1 METNLESSRPP
12 VKNYDQ
18 HEKSAFRFLTICVV
32 LAAMIFGLVHAV
44 VYLTDSTD
52 AAARAAAKSVMARTT
67 DQALLV
73 ARRPLV
79 GAQLE
84 HRVERMTRR
93 SGKRCISMQ
102 S

>member
-1 METNLESSRPP
+1 MATNIESPGLP
-12 VKNYDQ
+12 VRNYAQ
-18 HEKSAFRFLTICVV
+18 HEESAFRFVIFCVV